1 MTAPAAKSAYLDWL
15 AGAMLGEQE
24 HVASLTATDDL
35 ILGYATGYDAADVAP
50 FVRSLRA
57 VFDGPVVLVV
67 DQDPDLLAFLAQ
79 EMAELARISS
89 GQLVHE
95 KHVRK

>member
-1 MTAPAAKSAYLDWL
+1 MTAPVAKSAYLDWL
-15 AGAMLGEQE
+15 AGAMLDRREAA
-24 HVASLTATDDL
+24 ASDAAADL

-57 VFDGPVVLVV
+57 VCDGPVVLVV

-95 KHVRK
+95 KRTRK